1 MVFGLMILH
10 RAEPLLD
17 LLLTDSLLGL
27 VDHEE
32 ILDKVLELDIQRVIM
47 LKAHGVLIDLAQ
59 GRMDE
64 QMALCLL
71 VLVDFYLPKVLL
83 VLIHLW

>member
-64 QMALCLL
+64 QMALCFL

-83 VLIHLW
+83 VLIHL

>member
-64 QMALCLL
+64 QMALCFL